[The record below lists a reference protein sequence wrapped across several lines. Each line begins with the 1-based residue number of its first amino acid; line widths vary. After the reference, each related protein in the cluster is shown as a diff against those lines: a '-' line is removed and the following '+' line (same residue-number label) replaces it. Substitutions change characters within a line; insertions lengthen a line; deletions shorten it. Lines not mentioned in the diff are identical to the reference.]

1 MIKYMLL
8 LLFACSTYAVQP
20 APMKIDV
27 SQECRLKNPSLM
39 HHVKE
44 ISLFK
49 VNIENKRALPE
60 YESIKEILLWADG
73 KTYLINS
80 NNANQKNISLNT
92 DDIKSI
98 DNAKFLKLL
107 VTYQGQVNEEHQS
120 NGTTDYRTTVEKKQ
134 YFPIVME
141 QSAIKNAIVDCR
153 KSVDAE
159 KTKFWQLKFYIAIG
173 IIGGLIGLSLILK
186 PSERDQEKY

>member
-1 MIKYMLL
+1 
-8 LLFACSTYAVQP
+8 
-20 APMKIDV
+20 MKIDV

-107 VTYQGQVNEEHQS
+107 VTYQNQANEKNQS
-120 NGTTDYRTTVEKKQ
+120 NGTTDYRKTVEKKQ

-141 QSAIKNAIVDCR
+141 QSAINNAIIDCR
-153 KSVDAE
+153 KSVDTE

-173 IIGGLIGLSLILK
+173 LIGGTIGLSLISKRL
-186 PSERDQEKY
+186 ERDQ